1 MHGTQSTI
9 LSWKIMRR
17 TLYEF
22 HIYLF
27 EKYQNYVM
35 LRMYTNKIKIYKLT
49 DSYTNF
55 FELSET
61 SSIIERNLAMDELCD
76 YYKISLSIC
85 FQNSNKTMLLM
96 KFVLAPKYLLIYDLY
111 IYSIIDP
118 VYILSKL
125 IL

>member
-27 EKYQNYVM
+27 EKNQNYVM

>member
-1 MHGTQSTI
+1 
-9 LSWKIMRR
+9 
-17 TLYEF
+17 
-22 HIYLF
+22 
-27 EKYQNYVM
+27 M

-111 IYSIIDP
+111 I
-118 VYILSKL
+118 
-125 IL
+125 